1 MRTSFVPAAAVL
13 LCASGSP
20 QAEER
25 SVRDGLLPVPRADS
39 DRPLARASLAFVVSV
54 CLADVEYSIACRAS
68 SSFEAAKRLEQVY
81 LDAYATKR
89 ATGSLQ
95 IWFPLATEQ
104 SEQLGFLREVEDRA
118 IESVVR
124 KLQRDVGYST
134 GPSRNFSGASDEL
147 QDTVQQRAEQLE
159 KWREDATLE
168 ARKGTNWSH
177 DWASR
182 THAYR
187 TRPTLDEL
195 VHLSRGSRNED

>member
-1 MRTSFVPAAAVL
+1 MRRSCILAAAVVL
-13 LCASGSP
+13 WASGSP
-20 QAEER
+20 QAEQR
-25 SVRDGLLPVPRADS
+25 SARHGLLPVPRADS
-39 DRPLARASLAFVVSV
+39 HRPLVRASLAFVVSV
-54 CLADVEYSIACRAS
+54 CLADVEYSIACRES

-104 SEQLGFLREVEDRA
+104 SEQLRFLREVEDRA

-124 KLQRDVGYST
+124 KLRRDAGYST
-134 GPSRNFSGASDEL
+134 GPTGNFSSPADEL

-187 TRPTLDEL
+187 TGPTLDQL
-195 VHLSRGSRNED
+195 VHLSRGNRIED